1 MSKILSSF
9 LLQPSKLL
17 LLLALPWTLAAQ
29 TELLTVSAP
38 PATGK
43 KSEPFVV
50 RVNAQLKAGLHCNTN
65 KPNDELL
72 IPLKLTLDK
81 GGFDVVKIDYPAG
94 KNEKYSFSDQPLNV
108 YSGAFS
114 IGVTL
119 KAQPGTPAGLAMA
132 GGKLRYQA
140 CSDTMCFPPKTV
152 DVRIPIDLR

>member
-1 MSKILSSF
+1 MSKTLSSF
-9 LLQPSKLL
+9 SAPLSKLAFL
-17 LLLALPWTLAAQ
+17 LPLALCAQ
-29 TELLTVSAP
+29 TDLLTVSAP

-43 KSEPFVV
+43 RAEPFVV
-50 RVNAQLKAGLHCNTN
+50 KLNVQLKEGLHCNTN

-72 IPLKLTLDK
+72 IPMKLTIDK

-108 YSGAFS
+108 YSGAFTIS
-114 IGVTL
+114 VTL
-119 KAQPGTPAGLAMA
+119 KARPGTPGGLAMA

>member
-1 MSKILSSF
+1 MLKTLSSF
-9 LLQPSKLL
+9 SAPLSKLAFL
-17 LLLALPWTLAAQ
+17 LPLALCAQ
-29 TELLTVSAP
+29 TDLLTVTAP

-43 KSEPFVV
+43 RTEPFVV
-50 RVNAQLKAGLHCNTN
+50 KLNVQLKDGLHCNTN

-72 IPLKLTLDK
+72 IPLKVTIDK

-108 YSGAFS
+108 YSGSFTIA
-114 IGVTL
+114 VTL
-119 KAQPGTPAGLAMA
+119 KAKPGTPGGLAMA